1 MIDRTLTVKVDKEKC
16 VGCGACVTVCP
27 SRCFSIREGKAELVG
42 KKSLHCGHCE
52 AVCPVGAIS
61 NSGVQAEAQKFST
74 FDFNDQWLSHTDCKL
89 TNLIGL
95 MGSRRSCRNY
105 TSAPVDREILED
117 LVRIGIMAPSGTN
130 SQRWT
135 FTLVPDRDSLLEVG
149 FKVRAFFKWINGLA
163 ESWLL
168 RKVTKLLGF
177 GQLDEYHR
185 KYYQSIKEGIEQSEQ
200 EKTDRLWHGATS
212 AIFVASKKGASCP
225 SEDALLATQ
234 NILLAAHA
242 MGLGT
247 CLIGFAVAAMKKDKS
262 IQESIGI
269 PREEDVFSVIA
280 LGHTD
285 EKYKRCAGRKLPT
298 IRYWQ
303 AK

>member
-1 MIDRTLTVKVDKEKC
+1 MIDRTLTVVVDKEKC
-16 VGCGACVTVCP
+16 VGCGACVSVCP
-27 SRCFSIREGKAELVG
+27 SRSFAIKEGKAKLVG
-42 KKSLHCGHCE
+42 DKSLQCGHCE

-61 NSGVQAEAQKFST
+61 NSGVQKEAQEFKT
-74 FDFNDQWLSHTDCKL
+74 FEFNDKFLSEEDC
-89 TNLIGL
+89 NLSNLVGL

-105 TSAPVDREILED
+105 TSDPVAKDMLED
-117 LVRIGIMAPSGTN
+117 LVRAGIMAPSGTN
-130 SQRWT
+130 SQMWT
-135 FTLVPDRDSLLEVG
+135 FTIVPDRKSLLEVG
-149 FKVRAFFKWINGLA
+149 FKVRDFFKWLNNLA
-163 ESWLL
+163 ESWIL
-168 RKVTKLLGF
+168 RNTTKVIGF
-177 GQLDEYHR
+177 GQLDEYYR
-185 KYYQSIKEGIEQSEQ
+185 KYYESIKKGIAESAEEGS
-200 EKTDRLWHGATS
+200 DRLWHGATS

-247 CLIGFAVAAMKKDKS
+247 CLIGFAVAAMKRDKS

-269 PREEDVFSVIA
+269 PRDEDVFSVIA

-285 EKYKRCAGRKLPT
+285 EKYVKCAGRKLPI

-303 AK
+303 RK